1 MFWIPLSCLAP
12 VEDRPRE
19 SWVSRTQG
27 CRVGQEWF
35 SVAASCDQ
43 QAIQCILTLLLL
55 SREKNKWKIIKYI
68 WKEEEFFPCKLN
80 YEWNKSSHIT
90 GKIILTLIIKLN
102 YQII

>member
-19 SWVSRTQG
+19 SWVSKTQG

-43 QAIQCILTLLLL
+43 QAIHYPLFFSLSLFLHYQLL
-55 SREKNKWKIIKYI
+55 
-68 WKEEEFFPCKLN
+68 F
-80 YEWNKSSHIT
+80 SHFCWDLRIPYPVQSDDRT
-90 GKIILTLIIKLN
+90 SNQWGRGE
-102 YQII
+102 Q